1 MTRPAHDGATAR
13 RLGQAGFELASSEA
27 RVVIDPFL
35 SDYPGRLIAA
45 PMTPGDLAE
54 TDAVLVTH
62 EHEDHLDLP
71 ALASMPPSATV
82 VIVPAPLAERV
93 RAALPGRAVVAA
105 REGEPIELGGVVVTP
120 IPVVHGVHVSDAY
133 GFGVEGGGEHPYLGY
148 VVEIGG
154 ATVFHSGD
162 ALDYPELA
170 DALRRR
176 GVDVALLPINGR
188 DAEREALD
196 IVGNMTAA
204 EAVDL
209 AVRAGVSTVIPMH
222 YDMFAINPGP
232 VGRFVDLVGDAAPA
246 LHVLV
251 PGLSTPVPLPA
262 PPTAAP
268 STPRPSTPGT
278 PA

>member
-13 RLGQAGFELASSEA
+13 RLGQAGFELASPKT

-45 PMTPGDLAE
+45 PLTPHELADA
-54 TDAVLVTH
+54 DAVLVTH

-71 ALASMPPSATV
+71 SLAKMPPSVTV

-105 REGEPIELGGVVVTP
+105 RAGERIEVAGAVVTP
-120 IPVVHGVHVSDAY
+120 IPVVHGVHISDAY
-133 GFGVEGGGEHPYLGY
+133 GFGVDRGGEHPYLGY

-154 ATVFHSGD
+154 VTVFHSGD

-170 DALRRR
+170 DVVRGF

-209 AVRAGVSTVIPMH
+209 ALRAGVSTVIPMH

-232 VGRFVDLVGDAAPA
+232 VGEFVDRARDVAPA

-262 PPTAAP
+262 P
-268 STPRPSTPGT
+268 SIPGS